1 MALKIQLRR
10 DIAAN
15 WTANNPLLLNGEI
28 GIETDT
34 LKFKVGNGTQRW
46 NSLANYALKPGQ
58 ANGVATLG
66 PDGKIPLSQIP
77 DQISLD
83 SEALLAIQ
91 NALSSITTTNIQEGN
106 NLYFTNARV
115 LNAGSTMFDTIGSSA
130 LALDA
135 AKSDAS
141 GKISQATAASLV
153 DATNKANQ
161 AVITARL
168 NAENFTTTAIDLLT
182 TSDIEEGTR
191 LYFTPLRVNNIV
203 GPLISETRSYADS
216 QLVAAKAYT
225 DAAVSGFTPPP
236 ATFTGTTS
244 DVPEGS
250 NLYFTNSRAITAT
263 QAART
268 SVLVSAL
275 GAVDDLRTEVN
286 TSLTN
291 YATIL
296 ELTNYIP
303 VSDRNSSGG
312 IAGLDSNS
320 KILESVIPQTIAR
333 SSEIVSAIEGVI
345 ASAPTAFDTLKE
357 ISDYIAQD
365 QTAASSLT
373 SLIGLKAPIA
383 SPTFTG
389 TVTIPAGASIAGFA
403 PIASP
408 TFTGTVTIPAGA
420 LISGYATT
428 LNLTSGLSS
437 TLTAANDYTD
447 LAIDGVNNSLGDYQ
461 PEAERNQNN
470 GYAGLDSS
478 GKILISAV
486 PTISNLMLEKNSINI
501 NGSEVALGETVITG
515 YTNGISGSNVNK
527 ITYGTNITPPSSGNS
542 AGDIYI
548 QY

>member
-46 NSLANYALKPGQ
+46 NALTNYALKPGQ

-66 PDGKIPLSQIP
+66 SDGKVPLSQLP

-83 SEALLAIQ
+83 AEALLAIQ
-91 NALSSITTTNIQEGN
+91 NALSSITTTDIEEGS
-106 NLYFTNARV
+106 NLYFTNLRV
-115 LNAGSTMFDTIGSSA
+115 QNAGATMFDPIGSA
-130 LALDA
+130 AIALDA
-135 AKSDAS
+135 AKADA
-141 GKISQATAASLV
+141 AAKVNQSNAVALV
-153 DATNKANQ
+153 DATLKANQ
-161 AVITARL
+161 AVLTAKADSEL
-168 NAENFTTTAIDLLT
+168 FTNTAINSLT

-191 LYFTPLRVNNIV
+191 LYFTPSRVNDIV
-203 GPLISETRSYADS
+203 GPLISETRSYADQ
-216 QLVAAKAYT
+216 QLISANAYT
-225 DAAVSGFTPPP
+225 DAALESFTPPI
-236 ATFTGTTS
+236 GNIGSTS

-275 GAVDDLRTEVN
+275 GAVDDLRTEIN

-291 YATIL
+291 YAPISQ
-296 ELTNYIP
+296 LTNYIP

-333 SSEIVSAIEGVI
+333 SSDLVSAIEGVI

-357 ISDYIAQD
+357 ISDYISQD
-365 QTAASSLT
+365 QTAASAVTASLAT
-373 SLIGLKAPIA
+373 K
-383 SPTFTG
+383 
-389 TVTIPAGASIAGFA
+389 A

-420 LISGYATT
+420 LISGYATSID
-428 LNLTSGLSS
+428 LTSGLSN

-447 LAIDGVNNSLGDYQ
+447 LAIDGIESSLGGYQ
-461 PEAERNQNN
+461 PEDERNQPS
-470 GYAGLDSS
+470 GYAGLDVS
-478 GKILISAV
+478 GKILTSAV
-486 PTISNLMLEKNSINI
+486 PVISNTMLENNSINI
-501 NGSEVALGETVITG
+501 NGTAVALGGTVITG
-515 YTNGISGSNVNK
+515 YTNGVSGSSVNK
-527 ITYGTNITPPSSGNS
+527 ISYGTNVTPPSSGNS

>member
-46 NSLANYALKPGQ
+46 NVLGSYALRPGE

-66 PDGKIPLSQIP
+66 SDGKIPLSQLP
-77 DQISLD
+77 DQVSLD
-83 SEALLAIQ
+83 AEALTAIQ

-106 NLYFTNARV
+106 GLYFTNARAV
-115 LNAGSTMFDTIGSSA
+115 NAVNGLFDLLGSSA
-130 LALDA
+130 NALDA
-135 AKSDAS
+135 AKLDATSKVNTGISISSTDAS
-141 GKISQATAASLV
+141 AKATQTLLIA
-153 DATNKANQ
+153 KADSE
-161 AVITARL
+161 L
-168 NAENFTTTAIDLLT
+168 FTTNAINSLT

-203 GPLISETRSYADS
+203 GPLISETRGYADS
-216 QLVAAKAYT
+216 QLVVAKAYT
-225 DAAVSGFTPPP
+225 DAALSGFVPPISNISS
-236 ATFTGTTS
+236 TS

-275 GAVDDLRTEVN
+275 GAVDDLRTEIQ
-286 TSLTN
+286 TSLAN
-291 YATIL
+291 YL
-296 ELTNYIP
+296 P
-303 VSDRNSSGG
+303 VSDRNAINGL
-312 IAGLDSNS
+312 AGLDSNS
-320 KILESVIPQTIAR
+320 KIQEIQIPSTIAR
-333 SSEIVSAIEGVI
+333 TADVTSTVTSAIASVVD
-345 ASAPTAFDTLKE
+345 SAPTAFDTLKE
-357 ISDYIAQD
+357 IATYISTDGAAA
-365 QTAASSLT
+365 TALATLVDTKLASALAETTYS
-373 SLIGLKAPIA
+373 
-383 SPTFTG
+383 
-389 TVTIPAGASIAGFA
+389 

-428 LNLTSGLSS
+428 ISLTSGLAS
-437 TLTAANDYTD
+437 TLTSANDYTD
-447 LAIDGVNNSLGDYQ
+447 LAIDGIESSLGGYQ
-461 PEAERNQNN
+461 PESERNQSS
-470 GYAGLDSS
+470 GYAGLDAS
-478 GKILISAV
+478 GKILTSAV
-486 PTISNLMLEKNSINI
+486 PVVSNLMLENNSITI
-501 NGSEVALGETVITG
+501 NGTAVALGGTVITG
-515 YTNGISGSNVNK
+515 YTNGVSGSNINK

>member
-46 NSLANYALKPGQ
+46 NSLTNYALKPGE

-66 PDGKIPLSQIP
+66 SDGKIPLSQIP
-77 DQISLD
+77 NQVSLD

-91 NALSSITTTNIQEGN
+91 NALSSITTTNIQEGS
-106 NLYFTNARV
+106 NLYFTNLRV
-115 LNAGSTMFDTIGSSA
+115 QNAGATMFDPIGSA
-130 LALDA
+130 AIALDA
-135 AKSDAS
+135 AKADA
-141 GKISQATAASLV
+141 AAKVNQSTSVALV
-153 DATNKANQ
+153 DATSKANQ
-161 AVITARL
+161 ALLTARADAEL
-168 NAENFTTTAIDLLT
+168 FTNNAINSLT

-203 GPLISETRSYADS
+203 GPLISETRGYVDS
-216 QLVAAKAYT
+216 QLVVAKAYT
-225 DAAVSGFTPPP
+225 DAAISDFLPPP
-236 ATFTGTTS
+236 TTFTGTTS

-275 GAVDDLRTEVN
+275 GAVDDLRTEIN
-286 TSLTN
+286 SSLTN
-291 YATIL
+291 YAPISA
-296 ELTNYIP
+296 LTNYIP

-333 SSEIVSAIEGVI
+333 SSDLVSAIQGVI

-373 SLIGLKAPIA
+373 SLIGVKAPIA

-389 TVTIPAGASIAGFA
+389 TVTIPAGAVIAGFA

-420 LISGYATT
+420 LISGYATSI
-428 LNLTSGLSS
+428 NLTSGLST

-447 LAIDGVNNSLGDYQ
+447 LAIDGIENSLGGYQ
-461 PEAERNQNN
+461 PENERNQPS
-470 GYAGLDSS
+470 GYAGLDVS
-478 GKILISAV
+478 GKILTSAV
-486 PTISNLMLEKNSINI
+486 PVISNTMLENNSINI
-501 NGSEVALGETVITG
+501 NGTAIALGGTVITG
-515 YTNGISGSNVNK
+515 YTNGVSGSSVNK
-527 ITYGTNITPPSSGNS
+527 ISYGTNVTPPSSGNS

>member
-46 NSLANYALKPGQ
+46 NVLGSYALRPGE

-66 PDGKIPLSQIP
+66 SDGKIPLSQLP
-77 DQISLD
+77 SQVSLD
-83 SEALLAIQ
+83 AEALIAIQ
-91 NALSSITTTNIQEGN
+91 NALSSITTTNISEGN
-106 NLYFTNARV
+106 GLYFTNARAV
-115 LNAGSTMFDTIGSSA
+115 TAVSGLFDSAGSSA
-130 LALDA
+130 NALDA
-135 AKSDAS
+135 AKLDATSKVNTGISISSTDAS
-141 GKISQATAASLV
+141 AKATQSLLIAKA
-153 DATNKANQ
+153 DSELFTN
-161 AVITARL
+161 
-168 NAENFTTTAIDLLT
+168 NAINSLT

-203 GPLISETRSYADS
+203 GPLISETRGYSDS
-216 QLVAAKAYT
+216 QLIVAKAYT
-225 DAAVSGFTPPP
+225 DAALSGFVPPISNISS
-236 ATFTGTTS
+236 TS

-275 GAVDDLRTEVN
+275 GAVDDLRTEIQ

-291 YATIL
+291 Y
-296 ELTNYIP
+296 LT
-303 VSDRNSSGG
+303 VSERNAINGL
-312 IAGLDSNS
+312 AGLDANS
-320 KILESVIPQTIAR
+320 KIQEIQIPSTIAR
-333 SSEIVSAIEGVI
+333 TADVASTVTSAIASVVD
-345 ASAPTAFDTLKE
+345 SAPTAFDTLKE
-357 ISDYIAQD
+357 IATYIAAD
-365 QTAASSLT
+365 GAAATALATLVDTKLASTLAATIYS
-373 SLIGLKAPIA
+373 PI
-383 SPTFTG
+383 
-389 TVTIPAGASIAGFA
+389 V
-403 PIASP
+403 SP

-428 LNLTSGLSS
+428 ISLTSGLAS
-437 TLTAANDYTD
+437 TLTSANDYTD
-447 LAIDGVNNSLGDYQ
+447 LAIDGIESSLGGYQ
-461 PEAERNQNN
+461 PESERNQSS
-470 GYAGLDSS
+470 GYAGLDAS
-478 GKILISAV
+478 GKILTSAV
-486 PTISNLMLEKNSINI
+486 PVVSNLMLENNSITI
-501 NGSEVALGETVITG
+501 NGTAVALGGTVITG
-515 YTNGISGSNVNK
+515 YTNGVSGSNINK